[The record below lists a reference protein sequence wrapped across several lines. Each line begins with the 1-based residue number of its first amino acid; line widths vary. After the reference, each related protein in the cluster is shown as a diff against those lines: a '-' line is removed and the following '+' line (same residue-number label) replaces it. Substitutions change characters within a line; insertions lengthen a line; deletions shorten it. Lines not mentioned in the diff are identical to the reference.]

1 MTPIEH
7 LEHLRIDYIKEI
19 DLFFSE
25 NDIKSIRFE
34 PVENNLD
41 IDPAELTSDGTLTL
55 IDEFGNDSDEKIN
68 TLGIEFVAFIL
79 TLIHNR
85 NYDVI

>member
-1 MTPIEH
+1 MTPTEH
-7 LEHLRIDYIKEI
+7 IEHLRIDYLKEI

-25 NDIKSIRFE
+25 NNINMIVFE
-34 PVENNLD
+34 PVENDLE
-41 IDPAELTSDGTLTL
+41 IEPSELTSDGTLTL
-55 IDEFGNDSDEKIN
+55 IDELGNDSEMNIKEQS
-68 TLGIEFVAFIL
+68 IEFVAFIL